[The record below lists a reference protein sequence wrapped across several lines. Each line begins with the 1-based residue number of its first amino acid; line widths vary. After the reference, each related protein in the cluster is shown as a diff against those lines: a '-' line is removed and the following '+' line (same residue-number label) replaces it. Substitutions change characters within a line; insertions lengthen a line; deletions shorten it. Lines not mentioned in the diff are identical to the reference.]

1 MKKSLLFW
9 QPAGFVFT
17 SVAGTLLHFV
27 YDWSNKCILFAP
39 FSAINESVWEHMKLL
54 FFPMLIFA
62 LAESHYI
69 GRQYPSFWC
78 AKLTGIVSGLT
89 LVPVLYYTYTGAFGV
104 SADWFNIAIFF
115 LAAAA
120 AYILET
126 RILKHVSRCCL
137 STQMSLT
144 LLSII
149 ALSFVVFTFAPPS
162 IPLFKEPNTNS
173 AAFDLNHSH
182 FFEKT
187 IKRFSLSL

>member
-1 MKKSLLFW
+1 MKKSLLLW
-9 QPAGFVFT
+9 QLAGFVFT

-27 YDWSNKCILFAP
+27 YDWSNQCILFAP
-39 FSAINESVWEHMKLL
+39 FSAVNESIWEHMKLL

-69 GRQYPSFWC
+69 GRQYPNFWC
-78 AKLTGIVSGLT
+78 AKLAGIVSGLT

-126 RILKHVSRCCL
+126 QILKNGRHCCL
-137 STQMSLT
+137 SKRTSL
-144 LLSII
+144 LILGII
-149 ALSFVVFTFAPPS
+149 ALSFVVFTFAPPA
-162 IPLFKEPNTNS
+162 IPLFQDPNAKNT
-173 AAFDLNHSH
+173 HS
-182 FFEKT
+182 
-187 IKRFSLSL
+187 R